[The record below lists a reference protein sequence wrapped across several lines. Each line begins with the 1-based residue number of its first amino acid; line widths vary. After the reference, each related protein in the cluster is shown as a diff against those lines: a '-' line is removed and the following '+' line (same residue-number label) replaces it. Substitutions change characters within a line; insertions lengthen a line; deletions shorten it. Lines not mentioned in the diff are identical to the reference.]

1 MPCACSVNATPGRV
15 RNQLRPLSVCPRGGR
30 DDGVSAMDDDRL
42 TRAEERIAYQ
52 EQAISE
58 LSDVLHR
65 QQAQI
70 DQLTVLCTQLGE
82 RLVAASEGE
91 AGDPLDEKP
100 PHY

>member
-1 MPCACSVNATPGRV
+1 
-15 RNQLRPLSVCPRGGR
+15 
-30 DDGVSAMDDDRL
+30 MDDDRL

-65 QQAQI
+65 QQV
-70 DQLTVLCTQLGE
+70 QLDRLTALCTRLDE
-82 RLVAASEGE
+82 RLVVMNEGN

>member
-1 MPCACSVNATPGRV
+1 M
-15 RNQLRPLSVCPRGGR
+15 
-30 DDGVSAMDDDRL
+30 MDDDRL